1 MFSREARQHA
11 QKVLIV
17 ISDKKSDSTD
27 DEIDKAVT
35 PLRENDVVIIPVA
48 FGNEADKVQLV
59 KLVDDEST
67 LVTADTNNGTTD
79 IKDEIMN
86 QVFKGTW
93 VKYPWRTFFSGLVSF
108 PEECVVL
115 SATYLD
121 LEASFSCRVVST
133 HKNEQIAPECLS
145 TQEYS
150 RE

>member
-1 MFSREARQHA
+1 MNVCTPDFVVVVFCRLSRRHGKCFHGKQDNMP

-67 LVTADTNNGTTD
+67 LVTADTNNDTTD
-79 IKDEIMN
+79 IKDEIMIKFSKVRGQISLEN
-86 QVFKGTW
+86 
-93 VKYPWRTFFSGLVSF
+93 FFFGF
-108 PEECVVL
+108 G
-115 SATYLD
+115 
-121 LEASFSCRVVST
+121 
-133 HKNEQIAPECLS
+133 
-145 TQEYS
+145 
-150 RE
+150 